1 MYDIQLKEQR
11 VKAGLTLRQLE
22 QATGISKSTLN
33 EIENKL
39 VDPHVSVIVVLAK
52 FFRCNL
58 SDLIKF

>member
-11 VKAGLTLRQLE
+11 IKAGLTLRQLAE
-22 QATGISKSTLN
+22 ATGISKSALH

-39 VDPHVSVIVVLAK
+39 VDPHVSSIVVLAK
-52 FFRCNL
+52 FFHCNL